1 MKNEQAYITGVN
13 VISLHD
19 YMVELDRVEAAL
31 AKKEKLSDK
40 IREQLSTRQMKLQK
54 MVEHLASA

>member
-40 IREQLSTRQMKLQK
+40 IREQLSTRQMKLQR

>member
-1 MKNEQAYITGVN
+1 MKNEQAYITGLN

-40 IREQLSTRQMKLQK
+40 IRDQLSTRQMKLQK